1 MFSAVIP
8 NRLSP
13 LRYHHYHRYKVGD
26 MITVKADAMM
36 GRTTDLVFTLHAD
49 DFIMMCHPC
58 LMGMTSKA
66 GDTACYPITE
76 CDAGTAPDPNKR
88 IFTTKDALLASVTG
102 SLEGTIT
109 ATNDRHV
116 SSSSITTSGKGSGLV
131 LRYSS
136 TTTKITSITVVNS
149 GYQYVT
155 RIARPTERGEREID
169 QGRGIDDH
177 GTPGEITHAVFCGD

>member
-13 LRYHHYHRYKVGD
+13 PHHHRYHRYKVGD
-26 MITVKADAMM
+26 VITVKADAMM
-36 GRTTDLVFTLHAD
+36 GRTTDLVFTLRAN
-49 DFIMMCHPC
+49 DFIMMCMYC
-58 LMGMTSKA
+58 GMGTTSKA
-66 GDTACYPITE
+66 GDTACSPITE

-109 ATNDRHV
+109 ATSDRYV
-116 SSSSITTSGKGSGLV
+116 SSSSITTSGKGSSLS

-136 TTTKITSITVVNS
+136 TTTKITSITVAGS

-155 RIARPTERGEREID
+155 RIARPTERGEREIG
-169 QGRGIDDH
+169 QGRRIEH

>member
-109 ATNDRHV
+109 ATNDRYV
-116 SSSSITTSGKGSGLV
+116 SSSSITTDGKGSKLS

-136 TTTKITSITVVNS
+136 TTTKITSITATHF

-155 RIARPTERGEREID
+155 RIDRPTERERE
-169 QGRGIDDH
+169 RLAK
-177 GTPGEITHAVFCGD
+177 GEG